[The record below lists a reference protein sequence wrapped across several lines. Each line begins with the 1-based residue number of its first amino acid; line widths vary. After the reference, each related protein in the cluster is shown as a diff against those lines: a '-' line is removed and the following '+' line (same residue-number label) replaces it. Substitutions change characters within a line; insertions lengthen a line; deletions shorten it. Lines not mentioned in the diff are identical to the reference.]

1 MRGDVISHMTRMEG
15 QIIMEQVFD
24 SYLDETTYNKVRQFN
39 HQPGS
44 FDYQSWIDEAI

>member
-1 MRGDVISHMTRMEG
+1 MTRMEG